1 MIIKKVI
8 EKNIAKTSNVLK
20 DLKSETIMK
29 RFNATIDTGNKGKGF
44 KVNGDYR
51 MALKEFYSLNLKNV
65 RRVRKPEGK
74 EIFIGTI
81 DVGGKEVT
89 ISVRNYSSKLSG
101 NK

>member
-1 MIIKKVI
+1 MFSEIRFFKSYRKKGIQLMEARKIKLLEFIGNGK
-8 EKNIAKTSNVLK
+8 KTFNIPVYQRNY
-20 DLKSETIMK
+20 DW
-29 RFNATIDTGNKGKGF
+29 
-44 KVNGDYR
+44 
-51 MALKEFYSLNLKNV
+51 KEEQCRKLFEDIQ
-65 RRVRKPEGK
+65 KPEGK